1 MFERV
6 ALQDLDDFFVEISRR
21 RSKGVYFY
29 RINGYSEYIDEFIRK
44 YYEAARKSGVII
56 EGRIANPTESNLSYF
71 QEIMGMNFKMDIG
84 FITVNLKKWLPR
96 MTDYQRSSVA
106 SAMYGVFEGLL
117 ASGKNENMIKN
128 AYVKFMCWLYYKFER
143 IVSRLGDNVAPKIL
157 YEGDISRYELLML
170 SVLSRSGCDIVI
182 LQYKGD
188 ENYLKSDPTS
198 ELSDILNIKG
208 LSAFPQSFNLKTL
221 REEMVRKT
229 KVDRM
234 YGEKPDKI
242 NCTNAWL
249 GGNIFFDIKKA
260 VKDRGSDQRFFY
272 NCFCRVNGAEDK
284 NTYINDLYQLQLELK
299 NAGRHI
305 AISEDSI
312 GIPLPDEIAKI
323 SRGSYANAEQLIQ
336 GLSANIDYSGDQELK
351 RLMKKAFIDIMF
363 EEAENENININKLM
377 NKAVYIICWL
387 RRYQKQ
393 LFINWKFPDVGV
405 FIYLGGCKTD
415 YEALFLRMLSRLPV
429 DVLILVPNLNVKCCL
444 EDKFLYEIN
453 YQETINIS
461 KFPHESGD
469 VRIGTAAY
477 HAERDL
483 DTLLYQDT
491 GIYRNQQFSRANTVT
506 LQTMYEEIAILWK
519 EEVKYRPSFST
530 VDDIV
535 NIPVIFSKVSGVKDG
550 NVSAYWSS
558 VKELITEDTVLID
571 KAPYITSVNP
581 NPVKAF
587 AVEFFKNGRV
597 QKNKIKANKNYRYGH
612 LREETQE
619 YLLDKLQLF
628 IDRKVIKG
636 TFVNGTEYTI
646 ISTALNIN
654 NEILRLIQKF
664 DFTKK
669 NPKIIYINTSE
680 KTISLEDSILMG
692 YLNTVGFDVVFF
704 VPTGYQTVEKYF
716 NDKIIE
722 EFQIGEYVYDM
733 NVPDLNKFSSSS
745 GKGLINRIFKRGM

>member
-1 MFERV
+1 MFERI
-6 ALQDLDDFFVEISRR
+6 ALQEMDDFFVDIGSR

-29 RINGYSEYIDEFIRK
+29 RINGYSEAVNNFIHK
-44 YYEAARKSGVII
+44 YYESARKSGVII

-71 QEIMGMNFKMDIG
+71 QEIMGMNFRMDSE

-96 MTDYQRSSVA
+96 MTDYQCSSVA
-106 SAMYGVFEGLL
+106 SAMYGVFEGLI

-143 IVSRLGDNVAPKIL
+143 IVSRLGDNSVPKIL
-157 YEGDISRYELLML
+157 YEGDISRYELLMM
-170 SVLSRSGCDIVI
+170 SVLSKAGCDIVL

-188 ENYLKSDPTS
+188 ENYLKSDPKS
-198 ELSDILNIKG
+198 ELSDVLNISG
-208 LSAFPQSFNLKTL
+208 LTPFPEDFSLKAM
-221 REEMVRKT
+221 REEAARQA
-229 KVDRM
+229 KVNRM
-234 YGEKPDKI
+234 YGGKPEKI

-249 GGNIFFDIKKA
+249 DGNIFFDIKKA
-260 VKDRGSDQRFFY
+260 ARGRGTDDRFFY

-299 NAGRHI
+299 NAGRCMVI
-305 AISEDSI
+305 IENSMV
-312 GIPLPDEIAKI
+312 IPSTEEIAKVN
-323 SRGSYANAEQLIQ
+323 RGSYASADQLIQ
-336 GLSANIDYSGDQELK
+336 GLSANIDYSGDAELK
-351 RLMKKAFIDIMF
+351 KLMKKAFIDVMF
-363 EEAENENININKLM
+363 EESEEENINKLL
-377 NKAVYIICWL
+377 NKAVYLICWL

-393 LFINWKFPDVGV
+393 LFLNWKFPDIGV
-405 FIYLGGCKTD
+405 LIYLGGCRTD

-453 YQETINIS
+453 YQDTLNVS
-461 KFPHESGD
+461 KFPQEGGE

-491 GIYRNQQFSRANTVT
+491 GMYRNQQFNKANTVT

-530 VDDIV
+530 VDDVV
-535 NIPVIFSKVSGVKDG
+535 NIPVIFSKVSGIKDG
-550 NVSAYWSS
+550 NISAYWNS
-558 VKELITEDTVLID
+558 VKELITDDTVLID
-571 KAPYITSVNP
+571 KAPYITSVDANP
-581 NPVKAF
+581 MKAF

-597 QKNKIKANKNYRYGH
+597 QKNKIKNHKNYRYGH
-612 LREETQE
+612 LREEIQD
-619 YLLDKLQLF
+619 YLLDKLQVF
-628 IDRKVIKG
+628 IDRKIIKG

-692 YLNTVGFDVVFF
+692 YLNTVGFDIVFF
-704 VPTGYQTVEKYF
+704 VPTGYQTIEKHF
-716 NDKIIE
+716 NGKIIE
-722 EFQIGEYVYDM
+722 EFQIGEYVYDL
-733 NVPDLNKFSSSS
+733 NVPALNKFSSGP
-745 GKGLINRIFKRGM
+745 GKGLIDRIFKRGM